1 VTQPTTPRPAAAPR
15 RYDANRQLL
24 DHQILDSHN
33 NPICK
38 VDDIEIDLQPLPLRS
53 GAPAPGP
60 EAVALLSGPQL
71 LGVRIGGV
79 VGRLMTRSSSRLRA
93 PVDPDLSRIPIALVE
108 HVDSAVH
115 LSATR
120 DIVGE
125 PALERWTRS
134 HVVDKLPGA
143 SDDPG

>member
-93 PVDPDLSRIPIALVE
+93 PVDPDRSGG
-108 HVDSAVH
+108 
-115 LSATR
+115 TR
-120 DIVGE
+120 RQRRAPV
-125 PALERWTRS
+125 R
-134 HVVDKLPGA
+134 
-143 SDDPG
+143 DPRHRG